1 MPSSDNFLVENK
13 SQENKSQKPSEDK
26 SHENKSQKPSEDK
39 PPKTNTTS
47 EETSDNISDI
57 SSEFDVPECDNTPVE
72 IKKCKPTII
81 PITMEL
87 SPVVNVLV
95 NKPKICLKNK
105 AVCKPCFFLKE

>member
-1 MPSSDNFLVENK
+1 MPSSNNFLVENK
-13 SQENKSQKPSEDK
+13 SQENKDQTPPKPPTPPT
-26 SHENKSQKPSEDK
+26 PSEDK
-39 PPKTNTTS
+39 PPKPPTPS
-47 EETSDNISDI
+47 EETSDNISDT
-57 SSEFDVPECDNTPVE
+57 SSECDVPECDNTPVE

-87 SPVVNVLV
+87 SPVVSVLV

>member
-1 MPSSDNFLVENK
+1 MPSSNNFLIENK
-13 SQENKSQKPSEDK
+13 SQENKPPTPPTLPTPD
-26 SHENKSQKPSEDK
+26 EDK

-57 SSEFDVPECDNTPVE
+57 SSECDMPVCDNTPVE